1 MGKRHS
7 KKLKDPEIGLD
18 KAELNAL
25 MVSTKMSSQEI
36 MKWYN
41 GFMIDCPSGRLSKKE
56 FIKIYEELFP
66 SGKARKFCELVF
78 NVFDKDKTNTIDF
91 SEFIMACSL
100 TSRGKPKDNI
110 ALAFEVYDSNHD
122 MLLQREEMQV
132 ILEAVHELYEGTP
145 IDKKTSTN
153 RVELIIN
160 KFDVDKSGAV
170 SKTEFIEGVSND
182 PRIKKML
189 NQRQISNHSLQSH
202 SPL

>member
-1 MGKRHS
+1 
-7 KKLKDPEIGLD
+7 
-18 KAELNAL
+18 
-25 MVSTKMSSQEI
+25 
-36 MKWYN
+36 
-41 GFMIDCPSGRLSKKE
+41 MIDCPSGRLSKKE

-132 ILEAVHELYEGTP
+132 ILEAVHELYEGW
-145 IDKKTSTN
+145 
-153 RVELIIN
+153 
-160 KFDVDKSGAV
+160 F
-170 SKTEFIEGVSND
+170 F
-182 PRIKKML
+182 
-189 NQRQISNHSLQSH
+189 
-202 SPL
+202 